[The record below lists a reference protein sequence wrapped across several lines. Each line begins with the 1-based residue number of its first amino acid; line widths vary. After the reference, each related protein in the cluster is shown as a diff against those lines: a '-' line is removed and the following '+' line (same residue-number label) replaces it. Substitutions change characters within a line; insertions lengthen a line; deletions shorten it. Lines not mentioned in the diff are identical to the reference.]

1 MSAVGRTRAS
11 EENNPF
17 RGKRLG
23 VIVSRFPKL
32 TETFILAE
40 LMELKRLG
48 VEIELF
54 PLLHQ
59 REAVVQ
65 PEVEELVR
73 AAHYRPYLSV
83 QIWRDNL
90 YYLLSR
96 PLRYLRAFASV
107 VRGSWRSP
115 RYLAGAV
122 GYFPKAASFAR
133 LAEQRGVRHVH
144 AQFANHPA
152 VVAMVIRALTGIRF
166 SFTARGSDIHV
177 DRTMLPDKVAAA
189 EFAVTVSDS
198 NKEVMV
204 RACGAAAAQRI
215 HVVYGGID
223 TRMFSPAP
231 AAADGTFRIVCV
243 GRFEEVKG
251 HAQLL
256 AACGLLAKQGI
267 PFMCDLIGDGELR
280 PQLER
285 QIARLDLRERIV
297 LHGNRPQQDVVRAL
311 RSASVCVLA
320 TVQAASGKREG
331 IPNVLKEAMAC
342 GVPVVSSRISGIPE
356 LVDDGVTGIL
366 VPPAQPEALAEALIR
381 LAGDPDLRQAM
392 GRAGRARIQA
402 DFDLRASARRR
413 AELFFFGGP
422 AGESGL
428 ARAGARN
435 TRAPGLQLTGC
446 ERGTD

>member
-1 MSAVGRTRAS
+1 MSVAACTRAS
-11 EENNPF
+11 GEAKPF
-17 RGKRLG
+17 SGERLG
-23 VIVSRFPKL
+23 IIVSRFPKL

-40 LMELKRLG
+40 IQELKRLG

-59 REAVVQ
+59 QESLVQ
-65 PEVEELVR
+65 PEVEELV
-73 AAHYRPYLSV
+73 AGAHYRPYLSA
-83 QIWRDNL
+83 QLWRDNL
-90 YYLLSR
+90 HYLLTR
-96 PLRYLRAFASV
+96 PLEYLTAFAQV

-133 LAEQRGVRHVH
+133 LAERCGVRHVH

-152 VVAMVIRALTGIRF
+152 VVAMVIRRLTGIGF

-177 DRTMLPDKVAAA
+177 DRTMLPEKIAAA
-189 EFAVTVSDS
+189 QFAVTVSDS

-204 RACGAAAAQRI
+204 QACGATAARKI

-223 TRMFSPAP
+223 TGLFSPGPAP
-231 AAADGTFRIVCV
+231 AADGMFRIVCV
-243 GRFEEVKG
+243 ARFEEVKG

-256 AACGLLAKQGI
+256 AACAIMVERGLQ
-267 PFMCDLIGDGELR
+267 FRCDLIGDGELR

-285 QIARLDLRERIV
+285 QIAQLGLSNHVV
-297 LHGNRPQQDVVRAL
+297 LHGNRPQQYIVQAL

-342 GVPVVSSRISGIPE
+342 GVPVISSRISGIPE
-356 LVDDGVTGIL
+356 LVDDGVSGIL
-366 VPPAQPEALAEALIR
+366 VPPGQPEALAQALIR
-381 LAGDPDLRQAM
+381 LAQEPALRRQL
-392 GRAGRARIQA
+392 GSAGRARIEA

-413 AELFFFGGP
+413 AALFFGVDPTEPLG
-422 AGESGL
+422 
-428 ARAGARN
+428 ARAHMGTAR
-435 TRAPGLQLTGC
+435 TPVIHMRAEHSTG
-446 ERGTD
+446 